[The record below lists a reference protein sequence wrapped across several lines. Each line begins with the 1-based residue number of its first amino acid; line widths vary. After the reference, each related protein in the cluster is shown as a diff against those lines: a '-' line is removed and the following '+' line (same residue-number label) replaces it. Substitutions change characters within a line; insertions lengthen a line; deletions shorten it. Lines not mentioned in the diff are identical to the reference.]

1 MVTTLTGE
9 NVFGLKGELDL
20 LVSKFLGEYGELAL
34 ERVDG
39 EEVEFNRI
47 SEALTSLPFLASKKM
62 VVISRGSAN
71 KRFAEQIEEI
81 LNNLPETT
89 DVILVEQ
96 KLDKRSGY
104 YKYLKK
110 ATDFRE
116 YNQLDLNGLSRWLVG
131 EAKAKGGNLI
141 QRDAQY
147 LAERVGLNQQLL
159 SNELEKLLL
168 YDTNVT
174 RENIDLLS
182 EATPQSTV
190 FQLLEVAFAGNAK
203 RALSIY
209 EELRAQRVE
218 PPQIVAMLAW
228 QLHVLAL
235 IKTAGD
241 RTAASISAEAKISP
255 YVVQKS
261 QRIAQNLSYLN
272 LKSLILNLLEI
283 DVRSKREAL
292 DVDDALQNY
301 LLSLA
306 I

>member
-1 MVTTLTGE
+1 
-9 NVFGLKGELDL
+9 
-20 LVSKFLGEYGELAL
+20 LA
-34 ERVDG
+34 V
-39 EEVEFNRI
+39 
-47 SEALTSLPFLASKKM
+47 
-62 VVISRGSAN
+62 RG
-71 KRFAEQIEEI
+71 
-81 LNNLPETT
+81 
-89 DVILVEQ
+89 
-96 KLDKRSGY
+96 
-104 YKYLKK
+104 
-110 ATDFRE
+110 
-116 YNQLDLNGLSRWLVG
+116 
-131 EAKAKGGNLI
+131 
-141 QRDAQY
+141 
-147 LAERVGLNQQLL
+147 GLNQQLL
-159 SNELEKLLL
+159 SNEIEKLVL
-168 YDTNVT
+168 YDKNVT
-174 RENIDLLS
+174 RESIDLLS

-241 RTAASISAEAKISP
+241 RTAVSISAEAKISP